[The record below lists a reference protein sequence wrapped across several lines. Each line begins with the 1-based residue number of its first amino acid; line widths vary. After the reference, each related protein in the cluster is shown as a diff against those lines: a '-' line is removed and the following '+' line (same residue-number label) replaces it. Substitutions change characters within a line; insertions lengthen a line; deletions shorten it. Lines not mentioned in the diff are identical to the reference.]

1 MSIRYVKVTLSLMRA
16 VILERLSFPEAYGRY
31 VWPDRQIYQSLR
43 ALHQALDMEGVEMSQ
58 LDQVGGPLQRSER
71 VSLLMTPEERT
82 QQIPQ
87 CFQESFEME
96 TGSYD
101 GVQLPAQAG
110 ASGARAS
117 GAGQCEL

>member
-1 MSIRYVKVTLSLMRA
+1 MQAI
-16 VILERLSFPEAYGRY
+16 ILECLSFREAYGRY
-31 VWPDRQIYQSLR
+31 IRPDRQIYQFLR
-43 ALHQALDMEGVEMSQ
+43 AIHRALDMEGVEMFQ
-58 LDQVGGPLQRSER
+58 LDQSVRPLQRSER

>member
-71 VSLLMTPEERT
+71 VSLLLT
-82 QQIPQ
+82 QQILRW
-87 CFQESFEME
+87 FQESFETE
-96 TGSYD
+96 SGSYD
-101 GVQLPAQAG
+101 WVQLQAQAG
-110 ASGARAS
+110 ASGAARSSAPKVAKPQ
-117 GAGQCEL
+117 GA